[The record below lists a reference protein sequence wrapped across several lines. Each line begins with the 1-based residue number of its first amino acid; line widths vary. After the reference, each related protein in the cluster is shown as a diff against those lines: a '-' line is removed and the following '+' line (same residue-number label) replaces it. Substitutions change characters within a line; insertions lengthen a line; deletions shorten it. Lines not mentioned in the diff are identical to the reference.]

1 MTLTEQQ
8 NRIIHA
14 FTTDG
19 ACWHEFGGYAGNRV
33 CLKCDELINIHHIPP
48 SYTSQP
54 HFDAFLRR
62 LFGEEKMYR
71 RFEGWLFHEK
81 YKQDHVDRIG
91 IVDTR
96 LFVPYFFHPDHRER
110 FLTLFLEFLA
120 LPETQRDFGWE
131 RCKQGIWEG
140 GACYNRGCD
149 RWGECTGKV
158 PRPWLKVMKESR

>member
-1 MTLTEQQ
+1 MTPLTEAQ
-8 NRIIHA
+8 NRLIHA
-14 FTTDG
+14 YVEPG
-19 ACWHEFGGYAGNRV
+19 GHWHEGIKHSDGTVSVYRCSCMEHQSIDPIWRLN
-33 CLKCDELINIHHIPP
+33 PT
-48 SYTSQP
+48 YTD
-54 HFDAFLRR
+54 DAPFSNFLRV

-158 PRPWLKVMKESR
+158 PRRG